1 METVKPLLLL
11 ILDGWGTTAD
21 SKFNAIT
28 QAKTPQW
35 DDWLNQYPHCLLD
48 ASGEAVGL
56 PKGQIGNS
64 EVGHMHIAAGRVIWQ
79 DFSQINQDI
88 SNGLFLEH
96 SILQKLCQDTLKK
109 DVTLHVMGL
118 LSSGGIHS
126 HEQHLYEFLKLAASH
141 GAPKIVI
148 HLFLDGRDSP
158 PHAAKQSIQQLEKI
172 LKAYPFAKIGSLCGR
187 FYAMDRDHRWERVQ
201 EAYDLLTIGNKP
213 KFPSADAAMD
223 NYPDIKS
230 DEFMPACVIGSEASI
245 IEDYDNIFFY
255 NFRSDRAIQLTEC
268 FVNQDFDGFK
278 RSSQPIVNQFV
289 TMTQYSHHLNT
300 TSVYPPRTIPNTLG
314 EIVEQHHYPQL
325 RIAETEKFPHVTY
338 FLNGG
343 KEEPFAGESR
353 VLISSA
359 KVKTYDLMPQMR
371 AHEIT
376 KAIIEGL
383 ASQQYPLI
391 IANFAN
397 ADMVGHCGELPAA
410 IEAIEALDH
419 CFQEIDAALKKYD
432 GQAIITADHGNAEV
446 MFDEKTQQPHTAHT
460 LSKVPFLFIGKNCQL
475 STKHGSLIDIA
486 PTVLELMHIIKPLE
500 MTGESLITKKKA

>member
-1 METVKPLLLL
+1 MDTVKPLLLL
-11 ILDGWGTTAD
+11 ILDGWGMTAD

-35 DDWLNQYPHCLLD
+35 DDWLNQYPNILLD
-48 ASGEAVGL
+48 ACGEAVGL
-56 PKGQIGNS
+56 PKNQIGNS
-64 EVGHMHIAAGRVIWQ
+64 EVGHMHIGAGRVIWQ

-88 SNGLFLEH
+88 KNGVFLEK
-96 SILQKLCQDTLKK
+96 IALQKLCQDTLKN

-126 HEQHLYEFLKLAASH
+126 HEQHLYEFLKLAANH
-141 GAPKIVI
+141 GGPKIAI

-158 PHAAKQSIQQLEKI
+158 PHAARQSIHQLENI
-172 LKAYPFAKIGSLCGR
+172 LKAYPFAKIASLCGR

-213 KFPSADAAMD
+213 KFASVDAAMD
-223 NYPDIKS
+223 AYRDIKS
-230 DEFMPACVIGSEASI
+230 DEFIPACVIGSEASTVA
-245 IEDYDNIFFY
+245 DHDNIFFY

-268 FVNQDFDGFK
+268 FVKKDFDGFK
-278 RSSQPIVNQFV
+278 RTSHPVVDQFV
-289 TMTQYSHHLNT
+289 TMAQYSHHLNT
-300 TSVYPPRTIPNTLG
+300 TVVYPPRTIPNTLG
-314 EIVEQHHYPQL
+314 ALVEQHHYPQL

-343 KEEPFAGESR
+343 QEEPFSGESR
-353 VLISSA
+353 VLIPSA
-359 KVKTYDLMPQMR
+359 KVQTYDLMPQMR
-371 AHEIT
+371 AQEIS
-376 KAIIEGL
+376 KAIIDGL

-419 CFQEIDAALKKYD
+419 CFQEIDAALKKY
-432 GQAIITADHGNAEV
+432 GAQAIITADHGNAEV
-446 MFDEKTQQPHTAHT
+446 MFDEKTQQQHTAHT

-475 STKHGSLIDIA
+475 SKNHGSLIDIA
-486 PTVLELMHIIKPLE
+486 PTVLELMHIKKPLE
-500 MTGESLITKKKA
+500 MTGESLITKKKT